1 LYLVVDTETN
11 DLPRNWRA
19 PVTDLANWPRVV
31 QVAWLAF
38 DVAGTETARSVHL
51 IRPDGFSIS
60 EGARAVHGI
69 TTARAKRD
77 GVPLAGVLDAL
88 LQEIKR
94 ARLVIA
100 HNIEFDATILSAE
113 FLRAG
118 QRDPLLKVAR
128 RCTMKESADYCAIPG
143 QYGPKWPKL
152 EELHRHLFN
161 EPSPQA
167 HDALA
172 DAESCARC
180 FFELQT
186 RGVKP
191 FAPRLKP

>member
-1 LYLVVDTETN
+1 MYLIVDTETN

-31 QVAWLAF
+31 QVAWLEF
-38 DVAGTETARSVHL
+38 DVTGTETARSVHL
-51 IRPDGFSIS
+51 ICPDGFAIS

-88 LQEIKR
+88 LQAITR
-94 ARLVIA
+94 ARVVIA
-100 HNIEFDATILSAE
+100 HNIQFDATILSAE
-113 FLRAG
+113 YLRAG
-118 QRDPLLKVAR
+118 QRDPLLTVAR
-128 RCTMKESADYCAIPG
+128 RCTMKESADYCNIPG

-152 EELHRHLFN
+152 EELYHHLFN
-161 EPSPQA
+161 ERSRGA

-180 FFELQT
+180 FFELQA

-191 FAPRLKP
+191 FAPPLKR

>member
-1 LYLVVDTETN
+1 MYLVVDTETN

-19 PVTDLANWPRVV
+19 PVSDLANWPRVI
-31 QVAWLAF
+31 QVAWLEF
-38 DVAGTETARSVHL
+38 DAAGTETARSVHL

-69 TTARAKRD
+69 TTARATRD

-88 LQEIKR
+88 LR
-94 ARLVIA
+94 AITRTRLVIA
-100 HNIEFDATILSAE
+100 HNIEFDATVLSAE

-118 QRDPLLKVAR
+118 QRDPLQKVAR
-128 RCTMKESADYCAIPG
+128 RCTMKESADYCNVPG
-143 QYGPKWPKL
+143 QYGTKWPKL
-152 EELHRHLFN
+152 EELHRHLFS
-161 EPSPQA
+161 ETLPQA

-180 FFELQT
+180 FFELQAL
-186 RGVKP
+186 GVKP
-191 FAPRLKP
+191 FAPPLRS